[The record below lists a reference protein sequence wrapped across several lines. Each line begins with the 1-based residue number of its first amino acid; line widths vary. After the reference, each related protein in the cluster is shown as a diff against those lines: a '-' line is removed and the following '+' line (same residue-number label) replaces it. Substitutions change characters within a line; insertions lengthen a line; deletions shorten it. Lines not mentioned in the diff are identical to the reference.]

1 MILPWQWRT
10 IGDGPPIFTS
20 ITEDETEVLQQLA
33 RQSSCIVEVGAA
45 YGYSTIVLA
54 QQCPLVISIDPH
66 VQMNTLMQFWQNLQV
81 YDVASRV
88 LVGLSDSAIM
98 LDRLNGYAG
107 YLDEGVD
114 LVFLD
119 GDHTREAVRKD
130 IQLSERLIKKTG
142 VIACHDYHEEN
153 CWGVTEAIDELLP
166 TGHLVADTLWVWD
179 SSDSS

>member
-10 IGDGPPIFTS
+10 IGGGPPIYTS
-20 ITEDETEVLQQLA
+20 ITQDETEVLQQLA
-33 RQSSCIVEVGAA
+33 RGSTCVVEVGAA

-81 YDVASRV
+81 YDVAHKV
-88 LVGLSDSAIM
+88 LVGLSKSELM
-98 LDRLNGYAG
+98 LDKLVGNYFPG
-107 YLDEGVD
+107 DVD

-119 GDHTREAVRKD
+119 GDHTKEAVQRD
-130 IQLSERLIKKTG
+130 IQLAGRLIRPTG
-142 VIACHDYHEEN
+142 VIACHDYHEDN

-166 TGHLVADTLWVWD
+166 QGHLVADTLWVYD
-179 SSDSS
+179 RVEK